1 MTAPAVVV
9 GGSVTGLATALALA
23 EHGHAVRVLER
34 SAPPPDGPAAK
45 AAELWHRPTVP
56 QSDHSHILTSLGVR
70 VLRRWAPRLLDTA
83 LEEGARLLDLMDAAP
98 AADDPHGAAG
108 PWAGADHEL
117 TALAVRRTFLEL
129 LLHRAVRAL
138 PGVTVEHGT
147 AVRGL
152 LLDGSRSRVTGVV
165 TDSGAQVPARFVVDA
180 TGRKAAALS
189 WLAEAGFP
197 LGEDLTGP
205 TQLRCFTRFYR
216 LTASDGALPGPLN
229 RGNAAGGIWDHYAAV
244 AHPADNGTFAIAVG
258 TPTADP
264 ATTGLREPAAFTA
277 AARLS
282 PYVTEWTDERVSA
295 PLTDVRAITMPPN
308 ILRSTARPGRR
319 QVAGLFPVGDAVCV
333 TDPLYGRGMS
343 LALQHAFRLVELLD
357 AHPEVGES
365 QSEHAVRLADEI
377 HRPWYEQAV
386 HDSFTRA
393 RLWRAQAEGGAPP
406 PVPPAAP
413 GRPALPEVA
422 RAAAAD
428 TTVWRGLV
436 RVLMGLNTP
445 AEVFDAAA
453 FRDRVRAAAARP
465 VPPGRVPPRREELL
479 AAISPR
485 EVPH

>member
-1 MTAPAVVV
+1 MTAPAVIV
-9 GGSVTGLATALALA
+9 GGSVAGLATALALA
-23 EHGHAVRVLER
+23 ERGQAVRILER

-56 QSDHSHILTSLGVR
+56 QADHSHILTSLGVR
-70 VLRRWAPRLLDTA
+70 VLRRRAPRLLDTA
-83 LEEGARLLDLMDAAP
+83 LEEGARLLDLTEAAP
-98 AADDPHGAAG
+98 AAGDPCGPAD
-108 PWAGADHEL
+108 PWAAADHEL

-152 LLDGSRSRVTGVV
+152 LLDPSRSRVTGVV
-165 TDSGAQVPARFVVDA
+165 TDDGTRIPARFVVDA
-180 TGRKAAALS
+180 TGRKAASLS
-189 WLAEAGFP
+189 WLSRAGIP

-216 LTASDGALPGPLN
+216 LTAPDGALPGPLN

-244 AHPADNGTFAIAVG
+244 VHPADNGTFAVAVG

-264 ATTGLREPAAFTA
+264 ATDVLREPAAFTA

-282 PYVTEWTDERVSA
+282 PYVTEWTDERVA
-295 PLTDVRAITMPPN
+295 EPLTDVRAISMPPN

-319 QVAGLFPVGDAVCV
+319 QVAGLFPVGDAACV
-333 TDPLYGRGMS
+333 TDPLFGRGMS
-343 LALQHAFRLVELLD
+343 LALHHAFRLAELLG
-357 AHPEVGES
+357 AHPRVGGDES
-365 QSEHAVRLADEI
+365 ERAVRIADEI

-386 HDSFTRA
+386 HDSFTRS
-393 RLWRAQAEGGAPP
+393 RLWRARAEGGTPP

-428 TTVWRGLV
+428 RTVWRGLV

-445 AEVFDAAA
+445 AEVFDTAA
-453 FRDRVRAAAARP
+453 FRDRVRAAASHPAG
-465 VPPGRVPPRREELL
+465 PGRRPPSRAELL
-479 AAISPR
+479 AALTPG
-485 EVPH
+485 EVPR